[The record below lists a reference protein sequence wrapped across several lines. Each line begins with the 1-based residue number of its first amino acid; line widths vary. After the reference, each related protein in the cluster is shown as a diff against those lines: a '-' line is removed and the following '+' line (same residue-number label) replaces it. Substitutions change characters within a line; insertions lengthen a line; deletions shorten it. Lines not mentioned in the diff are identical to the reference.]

1 MNAVC
6 PNEALRT
13 LVSTALVAINAE
25 NGGRYMSAVATMVGV
40 DRTTVGRWR
49 RGTVTPSVE
58 QCRRLSARFPNHF
71 DHELLLRLHAQH
83 ALGDHDAGE
92 YTVGIRAALATS
104 DVYLHAA
111 DALREDPVAASD
123 REILLSALHLDH
135 SPGAVTA
142 ADEAEEIIGNA
153 VRKFQR
159 GMTKRSREG
168 WRVRV
173 VTSAGH
179 RSRFSGIRSMLDQI
193 EGPDVEI
200 RAYPRSLPLTICPL
214 VIARRDVSLAFDD
227 SRTAMPAES
236 LMLRSP
242 AAVSWARNYFER
254 LFLDAP
260 FTLRGVRGVNKS
272 AWRQFQDDVE
282 SRQHEPLPA

>member
-6 PNEALRT
+6 PNEAIRT
-13 LVSTALVAINAE
+13 LVGTALGAIDAE
-25 NGGRYMSAVATMVGV
+25 NGGRYMSAVASMVGV
-40 DRTTVGRWR
+40 DRTTVGRWK
-49 RGTVTPSVE
+49 RGVVTPSVE
-58 QCRRLSARFPNHF
+58 QCRRLSENFPNHF
-71 DHELLLRLHAQH
+71 EHELLLRLHAQH
-83 ALGDHDAGE
+83 ALGDHNGGV
-92 YTVGIRAALATS
+92 YTVGIRAGLETRDVFLDATDALS
-104 DVYLHAA
+104 DVPI
-111 DALREDPVAASD
+111 ALSD

-135 SPGAVTA
+135 SPGSIATERYE
-142 ADEAEEIIGNA
+142 DHGIGAA
-153 VRKFQR
+153 VREFHQS
-159 GMTKRSREG
+159 MTVRAGEG

-179 RSRFSGIRSMLDQI
+179 AARFVGIQNMLDNI

-200 RAYPRSLPLTICPL
+200 RAYSRSLPLTICPL
-214 VIARRDVSLAFDD
+214 IIAKRDVSLAFDD

-260 FTLRGVRGVNKS
+260 FTLRGVRGVNEDE
-272 AWRQFQDDVE
+272 WQRFQDEVVHG
-282 SRQHEPLPA
+282 QQ